1 MQSAVFVGVLVV
13 QSGLRGVRSVPC
25 RNPRACWVDL
35 SKSQYV
41 DKILDPQ
48 SIDSEADSDAP
59 RPACQTS
66 KTGLDALPRTYAT
79 ATRVPG

>member
-1 MQSAVFVGVLVV
+1 MRFF
-13 QSGLRGVRSVPC
+13 SVPLYVPLSRALAVC
-25 RNPRACWVDL
+25 FGLFSRN
-35 SKSQYV
+35 SYV
-41 DKILDPQ
+41 DKILDLQ
-48 SIDSEADSDAP
+48 SIDSEADSDAA